1 MEGNVIKKK
10 KNNELGYHRG
20 ASHSRINADTKAHA

>member
-1 MEGNVIKKK
+1 MEGNVIKKN
-10 KNNELGYHRG
+10 NNELGYHRG